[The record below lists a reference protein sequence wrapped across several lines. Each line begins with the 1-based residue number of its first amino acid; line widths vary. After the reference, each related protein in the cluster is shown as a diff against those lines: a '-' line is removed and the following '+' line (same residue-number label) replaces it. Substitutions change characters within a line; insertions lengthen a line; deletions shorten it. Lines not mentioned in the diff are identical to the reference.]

1 MTQLNALGQ
10 QIRYQVLAYSVQANQ
25 MMHEIDL
32 TEDVSTD
39 PAYAQRRA
47 DSYALRLNQQQHL
60 QAQDWQGR
68 TEAITH
74 PGAPS

>member
-10 QIRYQVLAYSVQANQ
+10 PIRYQVLAYSVQANQ

-39 PAYAQRRA
+39 RDYAQRRA
-47 DSYALRLNQQQHL
+47 DSYALRLNQQRFLHTD
-60 QAQDWQGR
+60 DWKGR
-68 TEAITH
+68 IEAIEH
-74 PGAPS
+74 PGA